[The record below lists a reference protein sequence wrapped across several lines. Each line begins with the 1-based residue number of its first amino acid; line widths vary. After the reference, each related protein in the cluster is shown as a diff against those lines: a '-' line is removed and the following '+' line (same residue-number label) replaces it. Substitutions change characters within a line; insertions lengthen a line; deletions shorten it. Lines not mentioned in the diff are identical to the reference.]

1 MDQKSLEI
9 KTVNQLKDICRQDPQ
24 RYHGFSKNS
33 RKADLIKFI
42 IHRTTT
48 QAPGLSQTWGTN
60 GQTRQTRYG
69 IPVNPNAS
77 SINTRSTRRRTRP
90 VPTNL
95 RSNPVNVVYQS
106 SEDDYNEIM
115 NEMFDDNDTGGYYTD
130 YELDEEDK
138 MFNGRFSDD
147 EISEFISIKE
157 KEIKSWNN
165 QNSVV
170 FDSYSNFDKDMMYS
184 HYKKQYFRK
193 NGRLE
198 GENWNTPRLSNI
210 QEMILFHGTDKQ
222 NISEILEYDFALTI
236 GEKHGHMF
244 GRGIYFT
251 NDLKK
256 AISYSEKNNKVKYII
271 VAQVH
276 IGDVCQGRMNMD
288 IHPKIPDSDKRYDT
302 SVDNMKHPIQFI
314 KKANNQY
321 NILGVLKINIV
332 SMRSEELLPNKLQ
345 IINKSNQLIKIYWMP
360 PGMSIKDF
368 TSKRAKYLGS
378 ADPKTNSITWK
389 TSYGHQFVCTTVDG
403 IIKHITITKPD
414 ERIIISEIYN
424 SSDNHKK
431 TNLRKST
438 RNKPDGRPTR
448 WKCNK
453 CSFTNNLTTEIC
465 YKCKTKRV

>member
-256 AISYSEKNNKVKYII
+256 AISYSEKNSNEKYLI
-271 VAQVH
+271 VVQVH
-276 IGDVCQGRMNMD
+276 IGDICTGKINMD
-288 IHPKIPDSDKRYDT
+288 IHPKIPDSEKRYDT
-302 SVDNMKHPIQFI
+302 SVDHLNNPVQFI
-314 KKANNQY
+314 KKSNNQY

-332 SMRSEELLPNKLQ
+332 SYNQPKLVNKFQ
-345 IINKSNQLIKIYWMP
+345 IINNSNKLIKVYWLK
-360 PGMSIKDF
+360 GGISIINSKMAASSWKKHIGSVNPKS
-368 TSKRAKYLGS
+368 TSISWLTSLGHEF
-378 ADPKTNSITWK
+378 I
-389 TSYGHQFVCTTVDG
+389 CTTPYG
-403 IIKHITITKPD
+403 IVKH
-414 ERIIISEIYN
+414 IIISKKNQTITI
-424 SSDNHKK
+424 SD
-431 TNLRKST
+431 
-438 RNKPDGRPTR
+438 D
-448 WKCNK
+448 
-453 CSFTNNLTTEIC
+453 F
-465 YKCKTKRV
+465 